1 MVGVRRFVAV
11 VGVCSVLLG
20 TGVAAAGSSRAT
32 PSPKYATSTTK
43 YVGSGV
49 WDALDRL
56 ATTQDYDRWAAKLEQ
71 GGTRADFAKDL
82 FRQREWS
89 EGVVFDI
96 YDQVLI
102 RQPDDGGLTYWTN
115 KLQSGFRSA
124 NLAAALY
131 ASNEFY
137 EGAGGTPATYV
148 DLIYISIL
156 QRPADAAGKAFWV
169 GRLEAGQPRSV
180 IARNFWLATE
190 SNARRVGKL
199 YGRFL
204 LRNPDPA
211 SRATWAKRLITEDDK
226 VLAAALVASDEYYRW
241 SQRRVV
247 IGPTTTTTSKPPL
260 VTLTTIRPPSSTTTT
275 VTVPRP

>member
-1 MVGVRRFVAV
+1 MVAV
-11 VGVCSVLLG
+11 VGVLSVLLG
-20 TGVAAAGSSRAT
+20 TAVAASGSSRAV
-32 PSPKYATSTTK
+32 PSAKYATSTTK

-56 ATTQDYDRWAAKLEQ
+56 ATTADYDRWAAKLEQ

-89 EGVVFDI
+89 EGVVYDI

-102 RQPDDGGLTYWTN
+102 REPDAAGLTYWTN
-115 KLQSGFRSA
+115 KLQAGFRSA

-137 EGAGGTPATYV
+137 DGAGATPSAYV

-156 QRPADAAGKAFWV
+156 QRPADDAGKAFWV

-190 SNARRVGKL
+190 SNARRVNKL
-199 YGRFL
+199 YLRFL
-204 LRNPDPA
+204 LRNPDPT
-211 SRATWAKRLITEDDK
+211 SRTTWAKRLVTEDDK

-247 IGPTTTTTSKPPL
+247 IGPSTTTTSKPPI
-260 VTLTTIRPPSSTTTT
+260 VTLTTISTSTTST
-275 VTVPRP
+275 TVPRP

>member
-1 MVGVRRFVAV
+1 MVAVRRSVAV
-11 VGVCSVLLG
+11 VGVLSVL
-20 TGVAAAGSSRAT
+20 VAAAVAASSSSQAA
-32 PSPKYATSTTK
+32 PAPKYATSTTK
-43 YVGSGV
+43 YVGSSV

-56 ATTQDYDRWAAKLEQ
+56 ATPADYDRWAAKLES

-89 EGVVFDI
+89 QGVVYDI

-102 RQPDDGGLTYWTN
+102 REPDDGGLTYWTN

-137 EGAGGTPATYV
+137 EGAGGTPSAYV

-156 QRPADAAGKAFWV
+156 QRPADDAGKAYWV
-169 GRLEAGQPRSV
+169 RKLDEGQPRSV
-180 IARNFWLATE
+180 IARNFWLTTE
-190 SNARRVGKL
+190 SNSRRVNKL
-199 YGRFL
+199 YLRFL
-204 LRNPDPA
+204 LRNPDPKARA
-211 SRATWAKRLITEDDK
+211 SWSKRLVTEDDK
-226 VLAAALVASDEYYRW
+226 ALAAALVASDEYYRW

-247 IGPTTTTTSKPPL
+247 IGPTTTTTSKPPS
-260 VTLTTIRPPSSTTTT
+260 VTLTTISTSTTSTT

>member
-1 MVGVRRFVAV
+1 MVGVRRVVAV
-11 VGVCSVLLG
+11 VGVLAVLLG
-20 TGVAAAGSSRAT
+20 TAVAASGSSRSAPT
-32 PSPKYATSTTK
+32 PKYATSTTK

-56 ATTQDYDRWAAKLEQ
+56 ATTQDYDRWAAKLEK
-71 GGTRADFAKDL
+71 GGTRAEFAADL

-102 RQPDDGGLTYWTN
+102 REPDAGGLAYWTN

-137 EGAGGTPATYV
+137 EGAGGTPQAYV
-148 DLIYISIL
+148 DLTYISIL

-169 GRLEAGQPRSV
+169 SRLEAGQPRSV
-180 IARNFWLATE
+180 IARNFWLSTE

-211 SRATWAKRLITEDDK
+211 ARTSWSKRLITEDDK

-260 VTLTTIRPPSSTTTT
+260 ITLTTLSTSTTSTT
-275 VTVPRP
+275 MTVPRP